1 MNTPSFCS
9 IGGVVYWARS
19 PITDDQCLKLL
30 FDYRAERRIAEDRGD
45 DVAATKIGELI
56 SQVTAAMD
64 RAAAIALARTLGG
77 SVICIKRYAD
87 DRETIFDAYDDE
99 EDEE

>member
-64 RAAAIALARTLGG
+64 RAAEWRRCA
-77 SVICIKRYAD
+77 SVPVRSGFGL
-87 DRETIFDAYDDE
+87 RGVG
-99 EDEE
+99 